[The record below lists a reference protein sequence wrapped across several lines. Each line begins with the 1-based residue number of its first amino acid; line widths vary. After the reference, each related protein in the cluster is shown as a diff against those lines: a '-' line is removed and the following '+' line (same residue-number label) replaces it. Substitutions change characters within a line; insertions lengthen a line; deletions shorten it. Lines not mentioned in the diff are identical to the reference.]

1 MLKDRKKA
9 NRKKFTTTD
18 EIAKKLE
25 ETGKKV
31 EKPKKEKPPPIS
43 QVPGEGEEEQV
54 HQVEEIHEED
64 EWREFEEE
72 KKDYTGLKIGHLQIN
87 EGENNIGIGDDE
99 EDQMEENEAGEMV
112 MRRKVQSGPW
122 KMVNPQSQAP
132 ATDVQ
137 EPQELREP
145 VMEQF
150 VPVATAQILV
160 LVLVL
165 NNHYC
170 INMCRHARA
179 PPSNWRDRQP
189 LTQY

>member
-87 EGENNIGIGDDE
+87 EGENNIGLGDDE

-132 ATDVQ
+132 ATEVQ
-137 EPQELREP
+137 EPQDHTTLRALSLADGKLNNCRSNTA
-145 VMEQF
+145 
-150 VPVATAQILV
+150 ATACQGHLAV
-160 LVLVL
+160 ALGLEGVTDL
-165 NNHYC
+165 Y
-170 INMCRHARA
+170 
-179 PPSNWRDRQP
+179 
-189 LTQY
+189 

>member
-1 MLKDRKKA
+1 MADLDDFFAKKDRKKA

-31 EKPKKEKPPPIS
+31 EKPKKEKPPPTS

-87 EGENNIGIGDDE
+87 EGENNIGTGEDE

-122 KMVNPQSQAP
+122 KIVNPQSQPP
-132 ATDVQ
+132 AMEVL
-137 EPQELREP
+137 EPQGNFKDQLHCIGFTTTP
-145 VMEQF
+145 TNVMG
-150 VPVATAQILV
+150 
-160 LVLVL
+160 
-165 NNHYC
+165 
-170 INMCRHARA
+170 
-179 PPSNWRDRQP
+179 
-189 LTQY
+189 